1 MEPFKQSSIKYTFY
15 QYSQTLYGVMQKDIE
30 NHEFIQGVN
39 FDIIDSLKNNSSK
52 ILLVFDAFF
61 L

>member
-1 MEPFKQSSIKYTFY
+1 MEAFKQSLIKYIFY

-39 FDIIDSLKNNSSK
+39 FDFIDSLKKQRFKN
-52 ILLVFDAFF
+52 LVS